1 MEISELKPKN
11 VDISIEIKCEIH

>member
-1 MEISELKPKN
+1 MEISGLKPKN